1 MNAAVF
7 DASVLVKL
15 AIEEPHSAH
24 VARLYGAVETVIAPD
39 ITFVECASA
48 LWKKRHYEGYDSAHV
63 SEAFR
68 LLRMADVAVV
78 ESAPLHE
85 NALELALTL
94 DHPVYDCI
102 YLALAL
108 QEDVPLVT
116 ADARL
121 RDIAV
126 TVGIDVVW
134 VGTQ

>member
-24 VARLYGAVETVIAPD
+24 VTRLYGAVEAAIAPD
-39 ITFVECASA
+39 CASIECASA
-48 LWKKRHYEGYDSAHV
+48 LWKKRRYEGYDSAYV

-68 LLRMADVAVV
+68 LLTLIDVAVI
-78 ESAPLHE
+78 ESAPLLE
-85 NALELALTL
+85 NALELALSL

-102 YLALAL
+102 YLALAI

-121 RDIAV
+121 RDVAV
-126 TVGIDVVW
+126 TVGVDVVW
-134 VGTQ
+134 VGAP

>member
-15 AIEEPHSAH
+15 AIEEPHSGEA
-24 VARLYGAVETVIAPD
+24 ARLYKDIEMAIAPD
-39 ITFVECASA
+39 CASIECTSA
-48 LWKKRHYEGYDSAHV
+48 LWKKRRYEGYDPACI

-68 LLRMADVAVV
+68 LLRSIDVAVF
-78 ESAPLHE
+78 ESAPLLE
-85 NALELALTL
+85 NALEIALSL

-108 QEDVPLVT
+108 QEGIPLVT

-121 RDIAV
+121 RDVAGV
-126 TVGIDVVW
+126 VGIDVLW
-134 VGTQ
+134 VGAL